1 MINHHDSIPLM
12 KGIQFLINDTGE
24 KTAVLID
31 LEEWGDLWE
40 DVYDVMVS
48 QVRANE
54 PDVNWEELEAEIVE
68 NA

>member
-1 MINHHDSIPLM
+1 M

>member
-1 MINHHDSIPLM
+1 M

-54 PDVNWEELEAEIVE
+54 PDVNWNELEAEIVE
-68 NA
+68 NVGFLGLG

>member
-1 MINHHDSIPLM
+1 M

-68 NA
+68 NV

>member
-1 MINHHDSIPLM
+1 M

-68 NA
+68 NS